1 MRADRLLS
9 ILLLLQNRGKLT
21 TRQLSGMLE
30 ISERTVHRDMEAL
43 SAAGIP
49 VLAER
54 GREGGWMLAEGYRT
68 RLTGMKPQEIGALLL
83 TADPA
88 ILDDLG
94 IREDFAA
101 AARKLEAVSRP
112 LSPEAGYSLAGQ
124 IHIDGASWH
133 PIDESVLYLILLQQA
148 IRESQRVR
156 ITYGQSTEA
165 STEAK
170 ERTIEPLGLV
180 AKKGVWYAVA
190 FCESNLRT
198 YRVSRIVQAEIMEE
212 HFQRPLDFDL
222 RAYWEQSTRDF
233 KASLPRYPA
242 ELRIRDSALP
252 ELEKERYVK
261 VLFSAVSSDP
271 AWLKVEAEFH
281 TFESAKRIILSYGA
295 DVIVTTPPELRQEI
309 EHTASAIA
317 SLYRT
322 PGSRPQLS

>member
-9 ILLLLQNRGKLT
+9 ILLLLQNRGKFT

-68 RLTGMKPQEIGALLL
+68 RLTGMKPREIGALLL

-94 IREDFAA
+94 IKEDYTA
-101 AARKLEAVSRP
+101 AARKLEAVSGT
-112 LSPEAGYSLAGQ
+112 LSPEAGYSLSGQ
-124 IHIDGASWH
+124 IHIDGVSWH
-133 PIDESVLYLILLQQA
+133 PIDESVPYLILLQHA
-148 IRESQRVR
+148 IRESRRVR
-156 ITYGQSTEA
+156 ITYGQSDEQ
-165 STEAK
+165 K
-170 ERTIEPLGLV
+170 ERIIEPLGLV

-190 FCESNLRT
+190 CCEGDFRT
-198 YRVSRIVQAEIMEE
+198 YRVSRIVQADIMEE
-212 HFQRPLDFDL
+212 NFQRPPDFDL
-222 RAYWEQSTRDF
+222 SAYWEQSTRDF

-242 ELRIRDSALP
+242 ELRIRDTALP

-261 VLFSAVSSDP
+261 VLSTAVSSDP
-271 AWLKVEAEFH
+271 AWLDVKAEFH

-295 DVIVTTPPELRQEI
+295 DLIVTTPPKLRQEI
-309 EHTASAIA
+309 EHTACAIA

-322 PGSRPQLS
+322 PESGPQIP

>member
-68 RLTGMKPQEIGALLL
+68 RLTGMKPREIGALLL

-94 IREDFAA
+94 IKEDFAA
-101 AARKLEAVSRP
+101 AARKLEAVSRT

-124 IHIDGASWH
+124 IHIDGVSWH
-133 PIDESVLYLILLQQA
+133 PIDESVPYLVLLQHAMQEK
-148 IRESQRVR
+148 RRVR
-156 ITYGQSTEA
+156 ISYGQSTE
-165 STEAK
+165 TK
-170 ERTIEPLGLV
+170 ERIIEPLGLV

-190 FCESNLRT
+190 CCEGELRT
-198 YRVSRIVQAEIMEE
+198 YRVSRITQAEITEE
-212 HFQRPLDFDL
+212 HFQRPPGFDL
-222 RAYWEQSTRDF
+222 QAYWEQSTRDF

-261 VLFSAVSSDP
+261 VLSSAISPDP
-271 AWLKVEAEFH
+271 VWLAIKAEFQ

-295 DVIVTTPPELRQEI
+295 DVIVTTPPELRQEV
-309 EHTASAIA
+309 ENTACAIV
-317 SLYRT
+317 SLYQT
-322 PGSRPQLS
+322 PESGPRLS